1 MGFLN
6 QKRRQREAYC
16 FPTQLKRNLK
26 LVKLLR
32 LDLANATKMVL
43 VNLLK
48 LVLETKFSTVNTQV
62 LISNLAV
69 MNTFFCLRKTFWL
82 SSINAQLFSC
92 SPNPKK
98 LSKLKEI
105 ASYG

>member
-1 MGFLN
+1 MGFLS
-6 QKRRQREAYC
+6 QKRRQREAFC

-32 LDLANATKMVL
+32 LDLANLTKMVL

-48 LVLETKFSTVNTQV
+48 LVSETKFSTVSTQV

-69 MNTFFCLRKTFWL
+69 MNTFFYLRKTFWL
-82 SSINAQLFSC
+82 SSINTQLFSC
-92 SPNPKK
+92 SSNPKNF
-98 LSKLKEI
+98 SKSKEI